1 MSWNKGYVI
10 VGAGQT
16 WGQNFWWKLDN
27 ADGVYKAAWD
37 NGKEVVG
44 GNCHSVG
51 VVGWTLGGGRGW
63 LSALYG
69 AGADQVLS
77 MNIVKANGD
86 IVTDVSFDKESDLFS
101 ALRGGGGGFA
111 VVTEMKLK
119 LHDVSILKF
128 S

>member
-1 MSWNKGYVI
+1 M
-10 VGAGQT
+10 A
-16 WGQNFWWKLDN
+16 WK
-27 ADGVYKAAWD
+27 

-63 LSALYG
+63 LAAVHG
-69 AGADQVLS
+69 AGVDQVLS
-77 MNIVKANGD
+77 MTVVLADKDGTILKD
-86 IVTDVSFDKESDLFS
+86 ISFTNKPGRYILHKSFPHLYVLELFS

-119 LHDVSILKF
+119 LYDVSLIY
-128 S
+128 